1 MYKRQ
6 NLDRFSQQLT
16 EADIDSLSL
25 GLRTTLGEL
34 NRTVARINEGKGTV
48 GRLMNDPRLY
58 ESLET
63 ASANLAALLEDLKA
77 HPKRYVHFSLF
88 GRKDKGEKV
97 KTCLLYTSFCV
108 MFLR

>member
-1 MYKRQ
+1 M
-6 NLDRFSQQLT
+6 
-16 EADIDSLSL
+16 
-25 GLRTTLGEL
+25 

-97 KTCLLYTSFCV
+97 KTKEAAISAGDSLPAA
-108 MFLR
+108 R